1 MNDLRYALR
10 LLWKSPG
17 FSLIAIA
24 TLALGIGANT
34 AIFSVVESSLLRP
47 LPFPRADRLVRLYEL
62 SAGSGAQS
70 TKLNLSPTNLRQ
82 WRENSG
88 EIFQGIGGAT
98 GASLTLGAS
107 ASEPARNIPAALV
120 SANFFDVVGL
130 PPILGRNFVPAE
142 DVPGAARVAIVGYD
156 FWQQNLGGRA
166 DALGKTVRLD
176 GLSYT
181 VIGVMPKTYRHPYRA
196 QVWLPLRTDYSTER
210 SQHHFLYG
218 VARLRDGLTIAQA
231 QAATDRMCAAL
242 KTATHNPAAPERT
255 ELIPLRGSFILDLR
269 PKLLIIAG
277 AALCALLVAAANF
290 AGLLLSRAV
299 ERGGEMAMRAAL
311 GASRARLVR
320 QGLMQSLVLTAL
332 GTAFGLLVAGW
343 LTPTLVA
350 MSPEGADNT
359 GSAIREF
366 DYAVRLDWPVFAFA
380 AGTMIV
386 VGIGVGLFPAWRA
399 ARIDL
404 RGAIGNIARGS
415 TLDGGTRRWLS
426 GLIVAEIAIAA
437 VLLAGS
443 LSLTEYFRAIVR
455 QPWGFVTE
463 HRLVFH
469 AMFADRL
476 FPTPETRLR
485 AIDRT
490 LDELRALPGIR
501 SATVTAPAPMDA
513 SWDTI
518 PLAPEGSHPPEPSG
532 VFYAYLRATGPGYFA
547 TMGQRLVQG
556 REFTAD
562 DGAGGPPVCIVNEA
576 FAHRFWPNE
585 NPIGKRIKEGRLDG
599 THPWFTVIG
608 LTNDTK
614 AVADPRDGEVVGT
627 FYVSLPQAVATGFDE
642 MTFVTETAGPPLAL
656 TSDVRGALARADSR
670 IAAYNIGTLED
681 AAADSWVTER
691 FLFVLVSLFGALGLV
706 LAAIGVYGLLALQVA
721 RRTREF
727 GVRMALG
734 ATGAVLVRLIA
745 TQGARL
751 LFLGFLAGAI
761 GAWAAVRVLQH
772 EWPGVPAGDPLIWLG
787 ATAVLSLGVALAC
800 WIPARRAAHVDP
812 MVALRAE

>member
-1 MNDLRYALR
+1 MSNLRYALR
-10 LLWKSPG
+10 QLWKSPG

-47 LPFPRADRLVRLYEL
+47 LPFPKADRLVRLYEV
-62 SAGSGAQS
+62 SGGNGAQS
-70 TKLNLSPTNLRQ
+70 TKLNLAPTNLRQ

-88 EIFQGIGGAT
+88 EIFQGIGAAT

-107 ASEPARNIPAALV
+107 AGEAAQNIPAALV

-130 PPILGRNFVPAE
+130 RPILGRNFLPAE
-142 DVPGAARVAIVGYD
+142 DVPGAAPVAIVGYD

-166 DALGKTVRLD
+166 DALGKTVQLD
-176 GLSYT
+176 GLPYT

-196 QVWLPLRTDYSTER
+196 QVWLPLRTDYSAER
-210 SQHHFLYG
+210 SQHHYLYG
-218 VARLRDGLTIAQA
+218 VARLRNGLTIAQA

-242 KTATHNPAAPERT
+242 KAATNNPAAPERT
-255 ELIPLRGSFILDLR
+255 ELIPLRDSFILDLR

-311 GASRARLVR
+311 GASRGRLVR
-320 QGLMQSLVLTAL
+320 QGLLQSLVLTAI
-332 GTAFGLLVAGW
+332 GTAGGLLVAGW
-343 LTPTLVA
+343 LTPILVA

-399 ARIDL
+399 SRIDL

-437 VLLAGS
+437 VLLVGS

-455 QPWGFVTE
+455 QPWGFATD

-469 AMFADRL
+469 AMFAERL

-490 LDELRALPGIR
+490 LDQLRALPGVR

-518 PLAPEGSHPPEPSG
+518 PLAPEGSRPPEPSG
-532 VFYAYLRATGPGYFA
+532 VYYAYLRAIGSGYFA

-556 REFTAD
+556 REFAPND
-562 DGAGGPPVCIVNEA
+562 RPGQPPVCIVNEA
-576 FAHRFWPNE
+576 FARRFWPNE
-585 NPIGKRIKEGRLDG
+585 NPIGKRIKEGRLDSS
-599 THPWFTVIG
+599 HPWLTVVG

-614 AVADPRDGEVVGT
+614 AVADPRDGELVGT
-627 FYVSLPQAVATGFDE
+627 FYTSLPQAVANGFDE

-656 TSDVRGALARADSR
+656 AGDIRAALGRADSR
-670 IAAYNIGTLED
+670 LAAYNIGTLED

-691 FLFVLVSLFGALGLV
+691 FLFVLVSLFGVLGLV

-727 GVRMALG
+727 GVRAALG
-734 ATGAVLVRLIA
+734 AT
-745 TQGARL
+745 
-751 LFLGFLAGAI
+751 
-761 GAWAAVRVLQH
+761 
-772 EWPGVPAGDPLIWLG
+772 
-787 ATAVLSLGVALAC
+787 
-800 WIPARRAAHVDP
+800 RR
-812 MVALRAE
+812 RTR

>member
-1 MNDLRYALR
+1 MHDLRFALR
-10 LLWKSPG
+10 QLRKSPG
-17 FSLIAIA
+17 FSLVAIA

-34 AIFSVVESSLLRP
+34 AIFSVVECTLLRP
-47 LPFPRADRLVRLYEL
+47 LPFPKGDRLVRLYEL
-62 SAGSGAQS
+62 SGGNGAQS
-70 TKLNLSPTNLRQ
+70 TKLNLAPANLRQ
-82 WRENSG
+82 WRENST
-88 EIFQGIGGAT
+88 EIFQGIGAAT
-98 GASLTLGAS
+98 GASLTLGAR
-107 ASEPARNIPAALV
+107 AGEPARNIPAALV
-120 SANFFDVVGL
+120 SANFFDVVAL
-130 PPILGRNFVPAE
+130 RPILGRNFVPAE

-156 FWQQNLGGRA
+156 FWQQDLGGRA
-166 DALGKTVRLD
+166 DALGKTVQLD

-181 VIGVMPKTYRHPYRA
+181 VIGVMPKTFRHPYRA
-196 QVWLPLRTDYSTER
+196 QVWLPLRTDYSAER
-210 SQHHFLYG
+210 SQHHYLYG
-218 VARLRDGLTIAQA
+218 VARLSDGLTIAQA

-242 KTATHNPAAPERT
+242 KAETHNPAAPDRT
-255 ELIPLRGSFILDLR
+255 ELIPLRDSFILDLR

-299 ERGGEMAMRAAL
+299 EHGGEMAMRAAL
-311 GASRARLVR
+311 GASRAQLVR
-320 QGLMQSLVLTAL
+320 QGLVQSLVLTAA
-332 GTAFGLLVAGW
+332 GTLCGLLVAGW
-343 LTPTLVA
+343 LTPLLVA
-350 MSPEGADNT
+350 LSPEGADNT

-380 AGTMIV
+380 AGVMLM

-399 ARIDL
+399 ARVDV
-404 RGAIGNIARGS
+404 RGAIGNIGRGA

-426 GLIVAEIAIAA
+426 GLIIAEIAIAA
-437 VLLAGS
+437 VLLVGS

-455 QPWGFVTE
+455 QPWGFVTD

-469 AMFADRL
+469 AMFSDRL

-490 LDELRALPGIR
+490 LDELRTLPGVR

-518 PLAPEGSHPPEPSG
+518 ALAPEGSHPPEPSG

-556 REFTAD
+556 REFTAND
-562 DGAGGPPVCIVNEA
+562 RPGQPPVCIVNQA
-576 FAHRFWPNE
+576 FAQRFWPNE
-585 NPIGKRIKEGRLDG
+585 NPIGKRIREGRLDSAQS
-599 THPWFTVIG
+599 WLTVVG

-627 FYVSLPQAVATGFDE
+627 IYVPLKRAIANGFDE
-642 MTFVTETAGPPLAL
+642 MTFVTETAGP
-656 TSDVRGALARADSR
+656 ALAIASDIRSALGRADRR

-691 FLFVLVSLFGALGLV
+691 FLFVLVSLFGVLGLV

-721 RRTREF
+721 RRIREF
-727 GVRMALG
+727 GVRLALG
-734 ATGAVLVRLIA
+734 ATGTALVRLVA
-745 TQGARL
+745 AQGARL
-751 LFLGFLAGAI
+751 LAFGFLIGTAGAW
-761 GAWAAVRVLQH
+761 GGVRLLQH
-772 EWPGVPAGDPLIWLG
+772 EWPGVPTGDPLIWLG
-787 ATAVLSLGVALAC
+787 AAAVLSLGVALAS
-800 WIPARRAAHVDP
+800 WLPARRAGRVDP
-812 MVALRAE
+812 MEALRYE